1 MNSYKCRY
9 NYMHERGMVLPD
21 DAFRDKAAGEGGH
34 IKLWAVVDKVQEELV
49 TAEQGYKEA
58 MTTEQQQFQS
68 VLASITNSVEK
79 LTSFVVLDKVCPL

>member
-1 MNSYKCRY
+1 
-9 NYMHERGMVLPD
+9 MHERGMVLPD

-34 IKLWAVVDKVQEELV
+34 IKLWAVVDKVQEELA

-79 LTSFVVLDKVCPL
+79 LTSFVVLDKVCLL